1 MNVTGEIRHGL
12 DPQYLRLSLPPNP
25 GVYLFKDSSGGVIYV
40 GKAKNL
46 KKRVMSYFRAPADL
60 PDKTAHMISKAQ
72 SLDTIVTGTEQE
84 AFILEGTL
92 IKKYM
97 PRYNVILRDDKRYPL
112 LRLDVKEPFPRL
124 TVVRKMRK
132 DGALYFGPFSS
143 AGSMR
148 STLKVVERLFP
159 LRKCKGRSL
168 PKRSRPCL
176 NYQMGRCLGVCVN
189 PVNPSEYRKIVRQV
203 RLFLEGRNRELKAQL
218 QSEMLEASERLDF
231 EKAAALRDQIAG
243 VERVV
248 ERQHVVFPR
257 IGDLDAMGFST
268 DGPNTRVAALYI
280 RNGAVVGS
288 RKFVLDAGGSDA
300 GEVVEAFLTQHYAH
314 QPVIPGEI
322 LVSDALED
330 QAYIEE
336 WFRGLTGRKVR
347 VHRPLRGDKRVLVQM
362 AVENAARGPSGSS
375 GPDRGTLM
383 EMVMRVLGL
392 RTPPRTIEG
401 LDISN
406 IQGQKAVGSVVSF
419 VDGLPHREGY
429 RNFRIDTVEGIDD
442 YGMMQEL
449 ISRRLSHDPLPD
461 LFLVDGGRGHL
472 SAVVSVLDRLKPE
485 KAAEVAAIAKAE
497 PALGETADKL
507 YVRGRKNPV
516 RLGRNDPVLMLM
528 MRVRDEAHRRA
539 IGYHRALRAKSIK
552 GSVLDMVEGVG
563 RVRRKSLL
571 EHFKSVEDIAG
582 ASVEE
587 ISRVPGI
594 PEAVARRIVD
604 FFTEA
609 EGDPG

>member
-1 MNVTGEIRHGL
+1 MNLTGEIRHGL
-12 DPQYLRLSLPPNP
+12 DPEYLRSSLPSNP
-25 GVYLFKDSSGGVIYV
+25 GVYLFRDSTGRVIYV

-46 KKRVMSYFRAPADL
+46 KKRVMSYFRPPADL
-60 PDKTAHMISKAQ
+60 PDKTAHMISRAK

-97 PRYNVILRDDKRYPL
+97 PRYNVILRDDKRYPV
-112 LRLDVKEPFPRL
+112 LRLDVQETFPRL
-124 TVVRKMRK
+124 TVVRRIRK

-148 STLKVVERLFP
+148 STLKIVERLFP

-189 PVNPSEYRKIVRQV
+189 PVDASEYRKIVQQV
-203 RLFLEGRNRELKAQL
+203 RLFLEGRNRELTVQL
-218 QSEMLEASERLDF
+218 RNEMLEASTRLDF

-257 IGDLDAMGFST
+257 IRELDAVGFSS
-268 DGPNTRVAALYI
+268 DGPNARVAVLYI
-280 RNGAVVGS
+280 RNGAVAGS
-288 RKFVLDAGGSDA
+288 RKFVLDAAGSDT
-300 GEVVEAFLTQHYAH
+300 GEVVEAFLTQHYGH
-314 QPVIPGEI
+314 QPVIPSEI
-322 LVSDALED
+322 LVSEPLED
-330 QAYIEE
+330 ESTIEE
-336 WFRGLTGRKVR
+336 WFRGLTGRKIR

-362 AVENAARGPSGSS
+362 AVENAGRGLSGSS
-375 GPDRGTLM
+375 GPDRTKLM

-392 RTPPRTIEG
+392 RTPPRCIEG

-419 VDGLPHREGY
+419 IDGLAHREGY
-429 RNFRIDTVEGIDD
+429 RNFRIDTVDGIDD

-449 ISRRLSHDPLPD
+449 ISRRLVHEPLPD

-472 SAVVSVLDRLKPE
+472 SAVASVLDRLSPE
-485 KAAEVAAIAKAE
+485 KMPEVAAIAKAE
-497 PALGETADKL
+497 PAHGETTDKL
-507 YVRGRKNPV
+507 FVRGRKNPLQ
-516 RLGRNDPVLMLM
+516 LGGKDPVLMLM
-528 MRVRDEAHRRA
+528 MRIRDEAHRRA
-539 IGYHRALRAKSIK
+539 IGYHRSLRAKSLK
-552 GSVLDMVEGVG
+552 SSVLDVIEGVG
-563 RVRRKSLL
+563 SVRRKSLL
-571 EHFKSVEDIAG
+571 KHFKSIEEIAG
-582 ASVEE
+582 ADVAE
-587 ISRVPGI
+587 ISRVPGV

-604 FFTEA
+604 FFA
-609 EGDPG
+609 DA